1 MVSSVL
7 AHDSVHSVPGITLP
21 PGDANLFFF
30 FSLLAWACL
39 RGEEGIY
46 RRIEPRSTGET
57 LLSYYTVMRCLHAV
71 VTCARL
77 S

>member
-1 MVSSVL
+1 
-7 AHDSVHSVPGITLP
+7 
-21 PGDANLFFF
+21 
-30 FSLLAWACL
+30 LLAWACL